1 MLTCHDRRLL
11 IPGFG
16 DNVSIP
22 LQTFVTSG
30 LRLAARC
37 RLNLVYLNL
46 EGKLPP
52 ARIMNNLPYLKQL

>member
-1 MLTCHDRRLL
+1 MS
-11 IPGFG
+11 GFG

-22 LQTFVTSG
+22 LQIFVTSG
-30 LRLAARC
+30 FRLAARC